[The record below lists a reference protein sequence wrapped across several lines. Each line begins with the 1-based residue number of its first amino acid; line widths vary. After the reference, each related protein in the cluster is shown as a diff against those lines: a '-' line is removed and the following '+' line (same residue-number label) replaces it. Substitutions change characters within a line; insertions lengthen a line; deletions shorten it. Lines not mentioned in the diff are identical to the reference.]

1 MGIASVIICLVASG
15 ATIAYRINYDGQVI
29 ATVNSKKLFSD
40 AVSLAVNEV
49 GDCIK
54 SEISKPAFST
64 VLTLKNELSSK
75 TELKDAILENTETVV
90 YASLLKV
97 NGESVAYV
105 SDTNLEQYINKYRNS
120 FNVKGDKSVSAFT
133 DTVEVQTGYFN
144 TDTVLSLEEAK
155 EIISQLEVT
164 TTAVVTSKKD
174 IPYSTTVKKTSTKML
189 GYSSVITA
197 GKKGAKSITDQI
209 VYVNGKEVS
218 RKNLSTKVL
227 SEPVNQ
233 VTVVGTAK
241 SLASPSQRNEAYSSG
256 FIFPLPKGSGWKVS
270 AYWGDGRNH
279 KAIDLCVSYGT
290 NIYAVAAG
298 TVTYAGYKSD
308 YGYLVVIDHGN
319 GLSTAY
325 AHASTL
331 GVSTGDRVSAGE
343 TIALVGSTGYSTG
356 NHLHFEV
363 RKNGTRID
371 PAPYIGLD

>member
-1 MGIASVIICLVASG
+1 M
-15 ATIAYRINYDGQVI
+15 
-29 ATVNSKKLFSD
+29 
-40 AVSLAVNEV
+40 
-49 GDCIK
+49 
-54 SEISKPAFST
+54 
-64 VLTLKNELSSK
+64 
-75 TELKDAILENTETVV
+75 
-90 YASLLKV
+90 
-97 NGESVAYV
+97 
-105 SDTNLEQYINKYRNS
+105 
-120 FNVKGDKSVSAFT
+120 KGDKCVSEFK
-133 DTVEVQTGYFN
+133 DEVEVETGYFA
-144 TDTVLSLEEAK
+144 TDTLLTLDEAK
-155 EIISQLEVT
+155 KLISELEVE

-174 IPYSTTVKKTSTKML
+174 IPFSTTVKRTSSKML
-189 GYSSVITA
+189 GYSNVTTA
-197 GKKGAKSITDQI
+197 GKKGVKSITDKI
-209 VYVNGKEVS
+209 VYINGEEVS
-218 RKNLSTKVL
+218 RKTLSSKVL

-241 SLASPSQRNEAYSSG
+241 SLASASQRNEAYSSG

-270 AYWGDGRNH
+270 AYWGDGRGH

-331 GVSTGDRVSAGE
+331 GVSTGDRVTAGE

-363 RKNGTRID
+363 RNNGTRID